1 MATLTYDDTEQQ
13 EGELSTEEK
22 ESLEVGEKLAEQENA
37 LLAGKFKDAEDL
49 EKGYLELQQKLGEPK
64 EEKAEVKEEV
74 EEEKPDEIDASFLD
88 TLWEE
93 SQNEYSKETLD
104 KLSNMDT
111 REIAQMYL
119 QQRASDSRDPDS
131 SLTEE
136 NIGQLKG
143 VGWGE
148 EEYGSMMGWA
158 KDNLT
163 ENEIAMYDHVMD
175 QGNPLAAYFAVQA
188 LAYRYNDARGVDG
201 ELLTGKAAKSEG
213 SQFRSQA
220 EVVRAMSDPKYD
232 SDPAYRQDIY
242 NKLERSNL
250 DF

>member
-1 MATLTYDDTEQQ
+1 M
-13 EGELSTEEK
+13 
-22 ESLEVGEKLAEQENA
+22 
-37 LLAGKFKDAEDL
+37 
-49 EKGYLELQQKLGEPK
+49 P
-64 EEKAEVKEEV
+64 
-74 EEEKPDEIDASFLD
+74 
-88 TLWEE
+88 
-93 SQNEYSKETLD
+93 
-104 KLSNMDT
+104 
-111 REIAQMYL
+111 
-119 QQRASDSRDPDS
+119 
-131 SLTEE
+131 EE

-143 VGWGE
+143 VVGGE
-148 EEYGSMMGWA
+148 EEYGRMMGWA

-175 QGNPLAAYFAVQA
+175 QGNPIAAYFAVQA